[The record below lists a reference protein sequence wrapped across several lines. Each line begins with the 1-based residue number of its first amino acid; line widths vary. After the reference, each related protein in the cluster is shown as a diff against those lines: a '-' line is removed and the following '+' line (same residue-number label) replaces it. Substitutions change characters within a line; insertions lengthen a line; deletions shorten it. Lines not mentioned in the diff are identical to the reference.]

1 MNPVKITVL
10 GVKKKAVPSNLISSN
25 IKILTDNS
33 ENIKT
38 EENIQEFLNAN
49 SNWNICN
56 LSQTGTY
63 ISKSQLDFDP
73 RAVDPQKFVD
83 VNKYTDIAQ
92 MCKQDL
98 QDQKI
103 DLLEYNLQVRQNC
116 LPIQSNSNEG
126 SDKQENCSNNMHSM
140 PYFQKTPK
148 KEISQEEK
156 EEMKQRLIRK
166 KKILQIKNQQLVSY
180 FADKKKS
187 IYSFDPTLLQEQ
199 KNKKEKMFRKTN
211 FLQDLKN
218 DIVNDEKTVKFI
230 EKNWFLFSQSAE
242 NPNEYIQ
249 GIKKIKDVY
258 DELKTR
264 IQRQQEKNLE
274 QKERALI
281 QEILDQQRQSNQRR
295 SLSTKR
301 HQKKDTNSDK
311 ICMFNAATAANT
323 PKKNSKK
330 YKKSGTQY
338 SIKIRQTEDI
348 QEKQILSQTTK
359 CGDINQSDQR
369 VNNYLHF
376 AQSHNQSLRI
386 NNDDFISSPSNYYS
400 IEGDPNVN
408 QNQSLYENQSKLERP
423 THLHLSSKAKF
434 EERVKFSQNNTNSS
448 VSTRIL
454 DSRIR
459 TTSGSK
465 TSILGTPS
473 TRTAFNSRKNTEVDL
488 NRNQEKILQI
498 NGLKL
503 NQRQRSATNNSRL
516 ISNSNQHNKNRI
528 QMENNDQI
536 FNFCHSAISE
546 SEIINIQGEE
556 DYENEYDQSEAR
568 NKINNSFI
576 DKQNSQLSNR
586 SQLNSST
593 TLQESSRGTSFSLD
607 YPSSYNTN
615 VNFLNRKRKYLNMN
629 EIKIS
634 TYTAKELY
642 LQEHNP
648 LKYELYVVPQ
658 ATKDLIS
665 KANKQGTYLYQKQFT
680 PKNYGQ
686 ISNIK
691 RELIIS

>member
-10 GVKKKAVPSNLISSN
+10 GVKKKVLPSNLISSN

-38 EENIQEFLNAN
+38 EENIQEFLNAK

-56 LSQTGTY
+56 LQNANTY
-63 ISKSQLDFDP
+63 ISKNQLDSN
-73 RAVDPQKFVD
+73 RKAVDPQKFVD

-92 MCKQDL
+92 ICKQDL

-116 LPIQSNSNEG
+116 LPTQSNLNQDAG
-126 SDKQENCSNNMHSM
+126 KQENSSNNMHSM
-140 PYFQKTPK
+140 PYFQKSAK

-199 KNKKEKMFRKTN
+199 KNKKEKMYRKPN

-218 DIVNDEKTVKFI
+218 DLVNDEKTVKFI

-274 QKERALI
+274 LKETALI
-281 QEILDQQRQSNQRR
+281 QEILEQQAKSNTRR
-295 SLSTKR
+295 SLSIKR
-301 HQKKDTNSDK
+301 NQKKDTNSDK
-311 ICMFNAATAANT
+311 ICMFDAATAANT
-323 PKKNSKK
+323 PKKNNKK

-338 SIKIRQTEDI
+338 SIKIRQTQDI

-359 CGDINQSDQR
+359 CGDNSQNNQR

-376 AQSHNQSLRI
+376 TSHNQSLRI
-386 NNDDFISSPSNYYS
+386 NNEDFIQSPSNYYS

-408 QNQSLYENQSKLERP
+408 QNQSLYENQIKLERP
-423 THLHLSSKAKF
+423 PQLHLSSKAKLD
-434 EERVKFSQNNTNSS
+434 ERVKFSQNNTNSS

-473 TRTAFNSRKNTEVDL
+473 ARTAFHSRKNTEVDL

-516 ISNSNQHNKNRI
+516 ISNSNYNNKYKM

-546 SEIINIQGEE
+546 SEIVNIQGEE
-556 DYENEYDQSEAR
+556 DYENEYDQNEVR

-607 YPSSYNTN
+607 NPSSYSTN
-615 VNFLNRKRKYLNMN
+615 INFLNRKRKYLNMN

-665 KANKQGTYLYQKQFT
+665 KANKQGTYLYQKQFI
-680 PKNYGQ
+680 PKYYGQ

>member
-56 LSQTGTY
+56 LSQSAGTY
-63 ISKSQLDFDP
+63 ISKSQLESDP
-73 RAVDPQKFVD
+73 KAVDPSKFVD
-83 VNKYTDIAQ
+83 VNKYTDIAH

-98 QDQKI
+98 LDQKI

-116 LPIQSNSNEG
+116 LPIQSNSNQDTE
-126 SDKQENCSNNMHSM
+126 KQENSGNNMHSM
-140 PYFQKTPK
+140 PYFQKNPK
-148 KEISQEEK
+148 KQISQEEK

-166 KKILQIKNQQLVSY
+166 QKILQIKNQQLVSY

-199 KNKKEKMFRKTN
+199 KNKKEKMFRKPN

-218 DIVNDEKTVKFI
+218 DLVNDEKTVKFI

-258 DELKTR
+258 DELKSR

-281 QEILDQQRQSNQRR
+281 QEILEQQRKSNYRR
-295 SLSTKR
+295 SLSTKKN
-301 HQKKDTNSDK
+301 QKKDQTSDK

-338 SIKIRQTEDI
+338 SIKIRQTQDI
-348 QEKQILSQTTK
+348 QEKQNLSQTIK
-359 CGDINQSDQR
+359 YEGN
-369 VNNYLHF
+369 NNYLHF
-376 AQSHNQSLRI
+376 SSQNKSLRI
-386 NNDDFISSPSNYYS
+386 NNEDIISSPSNYYS

-408 QNQSLYENQSKLERP
+408 QNQSLYENQIKLERP
-423 THLHLSSKAKF
+423 PQLHLSSKAKF
-434 EERVKFSQNNTNSS
+434 DERVKFSQNNTNSS

-473 TRTAFNSRKNTEVDL
+473 TRTAFHSRKNTEVDL

-516 ISNSNQHNKNRI
+516 ISNSNYNNKNRI

-556 DYENEYDQSEAR
+556 DYENEYDQNELR

-607 YPSSYNTN
+607 NPSSYTTN

-629 EIKIS
+629 EIKIT

-686 ISNIK
+686 VSNIK